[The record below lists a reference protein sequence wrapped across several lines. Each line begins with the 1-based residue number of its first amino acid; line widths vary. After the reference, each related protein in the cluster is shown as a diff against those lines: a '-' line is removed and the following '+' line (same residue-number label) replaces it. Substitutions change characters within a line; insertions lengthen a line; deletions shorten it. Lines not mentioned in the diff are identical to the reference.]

1 MGYYSEWQ
9 LLVIGN
15 TEQLS
20 VFQSFVET
28 QAGDTT
34 ASFRQASESR
44 FEYLANCWDDD
55 PVTLRDGRV
64 GFRYVADRDKCYE
77 PEWSEF
83 RAVLS
88 AHLRVSGLEYSFVR
102 VGEDTSDIE
111 EDYSEGADW
120 RGHARLTIDNP
131 FELVR
136 KGRY

>member
-34 ASFRQASESR
+34 ASFRPSSESR
-44 FEYLANCWDDD
+44 FEYLANCWDDT

-64 GFRYVADRDKCYE
+64 GFRYVADRDKCYA
-77 PEWSEF
+77 PEWPEF
-83 RAVLS
+83 REILS
-88 AHLRVSGLEYSFVR
+88 AHLQVSGLEYSFVR
-102 VGEDTSDIE
+102 VGEFTSDIE
-111 EDYSEGADW
+111 DDYSEGACW

-131 FELVR
+131 FELV
-136 KGRY
+136 

>member
-1 MGYYSEWQ
+1 VGYYSEWQ

-34 ASFRQASESR
+34 ASFRPSSESR
-44 FEYLANCWDDD
+44 FEYLANCWDDT

-64 GFRYVADRDKCYE
+64 GFRYVADRDKCYA
-77 PEWSEF
+77 PEWPEF
-83 RAVLS
+83 REILS
-88 AHLRVSGLEYSFVR
+88 AHLQVSGLEYSFVR
-102 VGEDTSDIE
+102 VGDDTSDIE
-111 EDYSEGADW
+111 DDYSEGACW

-131 FELVR
+131 FELV
-136 KGRY
+136 